1 MIRRRET
8 ARAIPALRYKAPM
21 TLLFYSKVDDPDDWR
36 AALRAIDPTLDV
48 RIWPEVGDP
57 AEIETALVW
66 RPKTGML
73 AGLPNLTLIQSLG
86 AGIDHLLRDTGLP
99 AGVPMA
105 RLVDP
110 ALTSQMV
117 EYVVLAALHH
127 HRRIEAYRDFQA
139 RAEWHLLPP
148 ADTDATRIGVMG
160 VGVIGAK
167 VAKALRRFGFQVAG
181 WSRTPSDL
189 DGIESF
195 HGTAGLGR
203 FLARSDIVACL
214 LPLTP
219 ATEGILDKDAFA
231 ALPSGAYVINTA
243 RGGHLNEEDLVAA
256 LDSGHLSGAWLDV
269 CREEPL
275 PATSALWRHPKVILT
290 PHIAG
295 MVLPRTSSAQVI
307 ENIALVRAGRPP
319 LNLVDPARGY

>member
-1 MIRRRET
+1 
-8 ARAIPALRYKAPM
+8 M
-21 TLLFYSKVDDPDDWR
+21 TLLFYSKPDDPDQWR
-36 AALRAIDPTLDV
+36 AALQAIDPSLEV
-48 RIWPEVGDP
+48 RIWPDMGAVAD
-57 AEIETALVW
+57 IETAFVW
-66 RPKTGML
+66 RPPTGLL
-73 AGLPNLTLIQSLG
+73 ASLPNLTLIQSLG
-86 AGIDHLLRDTGLP
+86 AGIDHVLADEALP
-99 AGVPMA
+99 DGVPMA

-127 HRRIEAYRDFQA
+127 HRRIEDYRGFQA
-139 RAEWHLLPP
+139 RSEWRQLPP
-148 ADTDATRIGVMG
+148 ADTETTRVGVMG

-167 VAKALRRFGFQVAG
+167 VARALQGFGFQVAG
-181 WSRTPSDL
+181 WSRTPSAH

-195 HGTAGLGR
+195 HGTHGLGP

-219 ATEGILDKDAFA
+219 ETEGILDAKAFA
-231 ALPSGAYVINTA
+231 ALPEGAYVINAA
-243 RGGHLNEEDLVAA
+243 RGGHLNEEDLLAA

-275 PATSALWRHPKVILT
+275 PADSPLWHHAKVILT

-295 MVLPRTSSAQVI
+295 WVLPRTASAQVI
-307 ENIALVRAGRPP
+307 ENIGLVRAGRAP
-319 LNLVDPARGY
+319 LNLVDRARGY

>member
-1 MIRRRET
+1 
-8 ARAIPALRYKAPM
+8 M
-21 TLLFYSKVDDPDDWR
+21 TLFFYSKVDDPDEWR
-36 AALRAIDPTLDV
+36 AALQAIDPSLEV
-48 RIWPEVGDP
+48 RIWPAVGDA

-66 RPKTGML
+66 RPKPGML
-73 AGLPNLTLIQSLG
+73 AGFANLTLIQSLG
-86 AGIDHLLRDTGLP
+86 AGIDHVLADKALP

-127 HRRIEAYRDFQA
+127 HRRIDAYRDFQA

-148 ADTDATRIGVMG
+148 ADTGTTRIGVMG

-167 VAKALRRFGFQVAG
+167 VAQALRGFGFQVAG
-181 WSRTPSDL
+181 WSRTPRAL

-195 HGTAGLGR
+195 HGAAGLEP

-214 LPLTP
+214 LPLTVE
-219 ATEGILDKDAFA
+219 TEGILDAQAFA
-231 ALPSGAYVINTA
+231 AMPEGAYVINAA
-243 RGGHLNEEDLVAA
+243 RGGHLNEEELLSA

-269 CREEPL
+269 CRDEPL
-275 PATSALWRHPKVILT
+275 PPTSALWRHPKVILT

-295 MVLPRTSSAQVI
+295 VVLPRTSSAQVI
-307 ENIALVRAGRPP
+307 GNIGLVRAGRPP